1 MLTIWQ
7 CNIPL
12 EVKIFVR
19 MAVHDRI
26 QSGVQLK
33 KKKWSRPEEC
43 ATCDK
48 LETSDHILFQCPI
61 AVFLRSFLRDALG
74 WTSSPTNCAKFLLE
88 FDDNCQG
95 KKRKVTLVIYAGAL
109 WTIWKTRNDVMIN
122 KKVLSSPMA
131 IVYRTVSLI
140 KTWRPLLKMKLKPT
154 VEEMLDL
161 ISANVH

>member
-1 MLTIWQ
+1 MTGSSQGFNLRKRNGLDQ
-7 CNIPL
+7 KN
-12 EVKIFVR
+12 
-19 MAVHDRI
+19 
-26 QSGVQLK
+26 VQ
-33 KKKWSRPEEC
+33 RVI
-43 ATCDK
+43 K
-48 LETSDHILFQCPI
+48 LETSAHILFQCPI
-61 AVFLRSFLRDALG
+61 AVFVRSFLRDALG